1 MKTYSIHLLQ
11 LYFVPGDG
19 QGAFH
24 NIFFQEYK
32 RGKLMLQ
39 ESGEAA
45 TSYLPKP
52 AAIF

>member
-1 MKTYSIHLLQ
+1 MKTYSIRLLQ

-24 NIFFQEYK
+24 HIFSQEYQ

-45 TSYLPKP
+45 TSCSPKP
-52 AAIF
+52 AAMF